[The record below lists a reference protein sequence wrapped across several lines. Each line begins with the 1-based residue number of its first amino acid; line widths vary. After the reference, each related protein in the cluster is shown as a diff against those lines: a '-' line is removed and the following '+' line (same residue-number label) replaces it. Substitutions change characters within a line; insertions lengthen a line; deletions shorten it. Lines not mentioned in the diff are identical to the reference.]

1 MLKIPIIKGNIERAL
16 KQFKRKFK
24 QTGILKKVR
33 DKKSYT
39 KPTTKRKL
47 AKEKAILKQK
57 YKEENDELRTTT
69 PNEYRFQSNNS

>member
-57 YKEENDELRTTT
+57 YKEENDE
-69 PNEYRFQSNNS
+69 

>member
-33 DKKSYT
+33 DKKNYT
-39 KPTTKRKL
+39 KPTTKRRQ
-47 AKEKAILKQK
+47 AKEKAILKQR
-57 YKEENDELRTTT
+57 YKEDNDE
-69 PNEYRFQSNNS
+69 

>member
-1 MLKIPIIKGNIERAL
+1 MLKIPVVKDNINKAL
-16 KQFKRKFK
+16 KLFKRKFK

-57 YKEENDELRTTT
+57 YKEDNDE
-69 PNEYRFQSNNS
+69 